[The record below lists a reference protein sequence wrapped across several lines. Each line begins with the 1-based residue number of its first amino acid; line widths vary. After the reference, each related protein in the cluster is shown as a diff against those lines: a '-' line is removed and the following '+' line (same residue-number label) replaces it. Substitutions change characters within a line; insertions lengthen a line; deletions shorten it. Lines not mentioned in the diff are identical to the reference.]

1 MVLDNMQGP
10 RDGPGPPSP
19 VSAGSSRASSSSAP
33 LSLPHG
39 PAPSRGTVRFLEPP
53 SREHRKL
60 GRFKPQTLVSGPEA
74 GSLQPG
80 RRQGRSSSSSSRSS
94 RLLGVRGVP
103 CPWERMA
110 FWPVWLPLC
119 VSSPFLTRTRSRWIS
134 GAPSS
139 RITSP

>member
-10 RDGPGPPSP
+10 RDGPGASEPRERRVLTRVVQLGSP
-19 VSAGSSRASSSSAP
+19 VAPSR
-33 LSLPHG
+33 

-60 GRFKPQTLVSGPEA
+60 GRFKPQTLVSAPEA